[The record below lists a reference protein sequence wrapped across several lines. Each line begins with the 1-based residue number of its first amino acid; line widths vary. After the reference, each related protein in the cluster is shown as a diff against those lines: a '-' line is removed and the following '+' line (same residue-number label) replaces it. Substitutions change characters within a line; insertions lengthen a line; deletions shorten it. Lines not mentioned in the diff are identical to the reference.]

1 MIINQQCENRRP
13 SIYLIIWRLK
23 MKKILLFNDKKTTAK
38 INRIKK
44 KRKIVEKKIIDVMFD
59 SKMLSSLSFSEH
71 LRKREK
77 NFIFK
82 KYISINITKKK
93 KSNQISF
100 NLLML
105 YSILVTQYHS

>member
-1 MIINQQCENRRP
+1 M
-13 SIYLIIWRLK
+13 
-23 MKKILLFNDKKTTAK
+23 
-38 INRIKK
+38 
-44 KRKIVEKKIIDVMFD
+44 EKKIIDVIFD

-93 KSNQISF
+93 IESNLVQSVDVVFNSGYSISF
-100 NLLML
+100 MMIDQKKRENIIHWRETLMSTFSIYLLNIFIHQWKVHFSFSL
-105 YSILVTQYHS
+105 GLV